1 MKVVQNTVESV
12 FAVGVTGVVMLK
24 GLNGLRCGSAAAVRS
39 LVATWMPLGRE
50 VVVEFGAE
58 PEGLSSECWG
68 LGVRRMLE
76 RRGDRDRVLGV

>member
-50 VVVEFGAE
+50 VVVEFGVE
-58 PEGLSSECWG
+58 PEGRWHPSAEG

-76 RRGDRDRVLGV
+76 R